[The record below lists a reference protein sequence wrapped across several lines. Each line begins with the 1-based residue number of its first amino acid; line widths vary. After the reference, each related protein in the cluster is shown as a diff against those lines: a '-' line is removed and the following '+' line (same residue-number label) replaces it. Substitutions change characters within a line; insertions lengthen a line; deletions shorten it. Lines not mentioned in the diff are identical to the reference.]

1 MKKNISIN
9 ISGII
14 FHIEEDGYETLKD
27 YLDSI
32 SAYFANFE
40 DSQEIVADIESR
52 IAEKFL
58 SHLSKSKQVITREDV
73 SDLIKSMGTIED
85 FQTVEE
91 EDDFDKKTKTSQAG
105 KESREKSPKRL
116 YRDTQHKILGGV
128 ASGIAHYLH
137 IDPVWVRLLFILA
150 LFDFFLTFSISTL
163 SVLTYIILWIVV
175 PANDHLPEDTTSK
188 KMYRDP
194 QNRVIGGVASGLA
207 AYFNVDVTIIR
218 ILFVVLLFMGGT
230 GLVAYLILWLAL
242 PEAKSITDKVQM
254 KGEPLTL
261 ENIESNLKS
270 SSRQPSEEES
280 TLVKVLLFPFRVLA
294 QVLRWLA
301 KVIGPLALVVL
312 EFLRIVVG
320 IVLLIVSLALLIT
333 LFISTGVFLGLW
345 TGSGLLY
352 LFDIPVP
359 FLFSF
364 TTPVTFVAG
373 MLLVGIPALA
383 LLLLGLSTL
392 LRRRV
397 ANSTVGWTMLAI
409 WLLSL
414 LAFGFSLPGT
424 LGRFKSEAVFSQT
437 DYLNRPDSLLV
448 IDMLA
453 ADHLL
458 GESVRLQ
465 LRGYDGDKLKLEKR
479 YRAHGRTRQEALE
492 HARQIRYD
500 YRLENN
506 TLYLSSGI
514 NLPQET
520 GYYDQELY
528 LTLYIPYG
536 MPFQIKQE
544 AVDIIRNS
552 FNQYDYYASQIPAN
566 TWVFNPTGLDCLTCF
581 DELSSTRSLHEQ
593 YQQLFEEALEVD
605 EDDQVYEFR
614 DFGTVLL
621 KGPFAVKLVA
631 GDEYRVTIGNYERYT
646 DDLEIDQ
653 KGSRLSIIYNKE
665 EPLSRHNR
673 IRVKII
679 CPQLDSLLLY
689 RSARGE
695 VAGFTNHTFY
705 TKLHDWAD
713 FDMSLEADTLQAVLT
728 GSSRLQLSGRGHS
741 LQARLSMASRL
752 ESFDYLV
759 DNAVVETSGASR
771 AQVFARQELQVKA
784 ALISQVQYRGGAR
797 LTRISA
803 TPMSRVQETE

>member
-14 FHIEEDGYETLKD
+14 FHIEEDGYEALKD

-32 SAYFANFE
+32 SSYFANFE

-73 SDLIKSMGTIED
+73 SDLIKSMGTVED

-91 EDDFDKKTKTSQAG
+91 DEDFDKSKASQAG
-105 KESREKSPKRL
+105 MKSNEKSPKRL
-116 YRDTQHKILGGV
+116 YRDTKHKILGGV

-137 IDPVWVRLLFILA
+137 IDPLWIRLLFILA
-150 LFDFFLTFSISTL
+150 LFDFFLTFSVSTL

-175 PANDHLPEDTTSK
+175 PANDHLPEDSTAK

-207 AYFNVDVTIIR
+207 AYFNIDVTIIR
-218 ILFVVLLFMGGT
+218 ILFILLLFMGGT

-242 PEAKSITDKVQM
+242 PEAKRITDKVQM
-254 KGEPLTL
+254 KGKPLTL

-270 SSRQPSEEES
+270 SDPTREEES

-294 QVLRWLA
+294 QVIRWLA
-301 KVIGPLALVVL
+301 TVIGPVALFLL
-312 EFLRIVVG
+312 EFLRIVAGIFLILVG
-320 IVLLIVSLALLIT
+320 LALLVA

-352 LFDIPVP
+352 LFDFPAQ

-364 TTPVTFVAG
+364 TTPITFMTG
-373 MLLVGIPALA
+373 MLLIGIPALA
-383 LLLLGLSTL
+383 LLLLGLAAL

-397 ANSTVGWTMLAI
+397 INSTAAWSMLAI
-409 WLLSL
+409 WLFSL

-424 LGRFKSEAVFSQT
+424 LGRFKSDADFSET
-437 DYLNRPDSLLV
+437 DYLARPDSLLV

-453 ADHLL
+453 TDHTL

-465 LRGYDGDKLKLEKR
+465 LRGYDGDKLKIEKR

-500 YRLENN
+500 YHLENN

-514 NLPQET
+514 NLTEET
-520 GYYDQELY
+520 GYYDQELR

-544 AVDIIRNS
+544 VVDIIRNS
-552 FNQYDYYASQIPAN
+552 FNQYDYYASQIPTN

-581 DELSSTRSLHEQ
+581 DELTTTSSLHEQ

-621 KGPFAVKLVA
+621 KGPFTVKLVA
-631 GDEYRVTIGNYERYT
+631 GDEYRVTIGNYERYA
-646 DDLEIDQ
+646 DNLEIDQ

-665 EPLSRHNR
+665 ESLSHHNR

-752 ESFDYLV
+752 EAFNYLA
-759 DNAVVETSGASR
+759 DNAFIATSGASR
-771 AQVFARQELQVKA
+771 AQVFARHELQVKA
-784 ALISQVQYRGGAR
+784 ALISQVRYRGGAR
-797 LTRISA
+797 LTRIST